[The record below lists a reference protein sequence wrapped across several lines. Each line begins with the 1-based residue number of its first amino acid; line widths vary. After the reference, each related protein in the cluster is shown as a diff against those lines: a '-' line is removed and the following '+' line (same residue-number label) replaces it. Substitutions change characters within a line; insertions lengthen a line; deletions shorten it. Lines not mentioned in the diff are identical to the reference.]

1 MNEED
6 LRKFVKGITD
16 YNEDKAIELLQTAYP
31 KIDKNEL
38 MIVFKLGVI
47 RGQEKILNGIRYG
60 IESCE
65 EELDDL
71 DIGEE

>member
-31 KIDKNEL
+31 KIDKTEL

-47 RGQEKILNGIRYG
+47 RGQEKILNSIRDG
-60 IESCE
+60 IELCE

>member
-47 RGQEKILNGIRYG
+47 RGQEKILNSIRDG
-60 IESCE
+60 IELCE